1 MNMRELRRKD
11 RAIEDREEMI
21 DVLRKVK
28 HITIAICKDNMPY
41 LVTLSHGYDNK
52 RNAIYFHCAREG
64 KKIEILKSN
73 NVVWGQA
80 LIDKGYVYGKCS
92 HHYVTTQFKGT
103 VKFIDNLEEKR
114 HALITMIRQLD
125 PNPEDIIKDQITE
138 ESLESVNIGRI
149 DIKHLSGKAGSRARS
164 WPKGLES

>member
-1 MNMRELRRKD
+1 MRELRRKEK
-11 RAIEDREEMI
+11 AIEDREEMI

-28 HITIAICKDNMPY
+28 YITIAICKDNMPY

-80 LIDKGYVYGKCS
+80 LLDKGYVYGKCD
-92 HHYVTTQFKGT
+92 HRYTTTQFKGT
-103 VKFIDNLEEKR
+103 VTFIDNLVEKR

-138 ESLESVNIGRI
+138 DSLKRVNIGRI
-149 DIKHLSGKAGSRARS
+149 EIKYLSGKAS
-164 WPKGLES
+164 